1 MTGERVCHNI
11 YTERHQVRRRKKPV
25 YKLSLKGN
33 TRYAEY
39 DVDEKEDTCTRTH
52 LEVFDERDKDDCLSL
67 VIVDPATR
75 SNLEENWMVLHG
87 KPWQISLT
95 MDLKYQIAKM
105 ETNRIFDFLDTVGRD
120 DVVTL
125 IYPIEEPSWIIGQSK
140 IHRAMRAYAAEAIQ
154 DMFGFDAVYRLPE
167 RSQEKK
173 L

>member
-1 MTGERVCHNI
+1 M
-11 YTERHQVRRRKKPV
+11 

-67 VIVDPATR
+67 VIVDPATK

-105 ETNRIFDFLDTVGRD
+105 ETTRIFDFLDTVGRD
-120 DVVTL
+120 EVVTL
-125 IYPIEEPSWIIGQSK
+125 IYPIEEPSWIISQSK
-140 IHRAMRAYAAEAIQ
+140 IHKAMRAYAADAIQ

-167 RSQEKK
+167 RSRSANWPDRSH
-173 L
+173 